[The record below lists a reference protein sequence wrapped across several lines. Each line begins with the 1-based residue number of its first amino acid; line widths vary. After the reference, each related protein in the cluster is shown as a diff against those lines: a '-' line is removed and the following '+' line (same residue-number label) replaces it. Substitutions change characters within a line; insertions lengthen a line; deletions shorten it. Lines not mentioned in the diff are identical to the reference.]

1 MKTFSE
7 EELTW
12 LKALIVKKGGIDQK
26 ECPYG
31 Q

>member
-12 LKALIVKKGGIDQK
+12 LKALIIIITGGIDQK
-26 ECPYG
+26 E
-31 Q
+31 